1 MDDFMNILLKPLI
14 ILSLLLTFSANSFAT
29 TIKPALWKV
38 EHQGNVSYLFGSIH
52 IGNEAW
58 YPIPKVVTDAYAS
71 SQSLVVELDA
81 LSHGEMFQYAML
93 IEQGGTLKQKLSADM
108 YQKLDQ
114 HVAKY
119 GLPMAAI
126 ERFKPWAAATVV
138 ALLPYM
144 KQGLSPQ
151 HGIDSYFLKMA
162 KSDKKTIVELE
173 TPQFQLEIISS
184 AFGDESAMLE
194 LINLPD
200 SEVVKLIEHWKNGDM
215 DKLDALAQSQ
225 MSPSQIK
232 QMLTDRNNDWV
243 GKIKQLISNKQQQ
256 FIVVGAAHLA
266 GKGGV
271 PALLK
276 QQGIN
281 VTRINY

>member
-1 MDDFMNILLKPLI
+1 MNILLKPLI
-14 ILSLLLTFSANSFAT
+14 ILSLLVTFSTNLSAA

-58 YPIPKVVTDAYAS
+58 YPIPKVVTDAYSS

-81 LSHGEMFQYAML
+81 LNHAEMFQYAML
-93 IEQGGTLKQKLSADM
+93 IEQGGTLKQKLSAET
-108 YQKLDQ
+108 YQLLES
-114 HVAKY
+114 HTAKY
-119 GLPMAAI
+119 GVPIAAI
-126 ERFKPWAAATVV
+126 DRFKPWAAATVV

-162 KSDKKTIVELE
+162 KFDKKSIVELE
-173 TPQFQLEIISS
+173 TPQFQLAIISE
-184 AFGDESAMLE
+184 AFGDESALLE

-200 SEVVKLIEHWKNGDM
+200 SEVVKLIEHWKDGDM
-215 DKLDALAQSQ
+215 DKLDTLAQSQ

-243 GKIKQLISNKQQQ
+243 VKIKQSMSKKQQQ

>member
-1 MDDFMNILLKPLI
+1 MNILLKPLI